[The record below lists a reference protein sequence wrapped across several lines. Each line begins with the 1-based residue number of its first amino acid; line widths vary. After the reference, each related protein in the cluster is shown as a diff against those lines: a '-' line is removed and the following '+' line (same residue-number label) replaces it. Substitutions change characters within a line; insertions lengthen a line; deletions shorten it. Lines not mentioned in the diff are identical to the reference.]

1 MQCVLES
8 LILLLRKDDSLAKR
22 SIERAKILILTE
34 KTAIFNFFFKKR
46 PKKSRFRSIRK
57 YRIISNVMQK
67 VKNRRINLLIIN

>member
-1 MQCVLES
+1 M
-8 LILLLRKDDSLAKR
+8 
-22 SIERAKILILTE
+22 ERAKILILTE
-34 KTAIFNFFFKKR
+34 KTEIFNFFFKKR